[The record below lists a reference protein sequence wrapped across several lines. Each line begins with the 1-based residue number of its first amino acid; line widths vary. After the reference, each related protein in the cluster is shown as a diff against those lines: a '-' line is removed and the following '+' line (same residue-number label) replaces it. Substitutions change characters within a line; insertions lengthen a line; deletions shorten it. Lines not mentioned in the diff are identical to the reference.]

1 MKFESS
7 NIADV
12 GQYFYKVTGT
22 ADTGQTVAFQF
33 TLTVDSGCSQ
43 LATIT
48 NSNAGDK
55 TYIAAAST
63 PALTYA
69 FAFNIDVVRCQ
80 EALAYTVVC
89 YTDNTYLAT
98 ETCPTFV
105 TLTGETFS
113 VDTGDFNDAG
123 HYFYDVAITTSFGL
137 TDSFRYELTV
147 TDGCS
152 LSAIS
157 NTNPG
162 DQDAI
167 LNSPVSWNLDF
178 SLDEA
183 HCGAVAFTY
192 TTVCF
197 TDATYSSTVACP
209 SFVVLAGETFTASPT
224 VVGDVG
230 TFFFRVSALAAT
242 GQTDS
247 VDFKL
252 LVTENCG
259 TAGITLVSP
268 GDQTYAIASTTLNF
282 NLVYGVD
289 NSKCSPTFSY
299 VETCYTDNSY
309 AVTETCSSF
318 ITRAGNTFSV
328 VTIDS

>member
-12 GQYFYKVTGT
+12 GQYFYRVTGT

-33 TLTVDSGCSQ
+33 TLSVDSGCSQ
-43 LATIT
+43 LSTIT
-48 NSNAGDK
+48 NTNISDK

-63 PALTYA
+63 PALTYS

-80 EALAYTVVC
+80 ETLAYIVVC
-89 YTDNTYLAT
+89 YTDNTYLTT
-98 ETCPTFV
+98 ETCPSFV
-105 TLTGETFS
+105 TLTDETFS
-113 VDTGDFNDAG
+113 VDTSDFNDAG
-123 HYFYDVAITTSFGL
+123 NYFYDVATTTSFGL

-167 LNSPVSWNLDF
+167 LGNPITWNLDF
-178 SLDEA
+178 SFDEA
-183 HCGAVAFTY
+183 HCSAVTFTY

-197 TDATYSSTVACP
+197 MDATYSSTVACP
-209 SFVVLAGETFTASPT
+209 TFVVLAGETFTASPT

-230 TFFFRVSALAAT
+230 TLFFRVSALAAT

-259 TAGITLVSP
+259 TAGINLVSP
-268 GDQTYAIASTTLNF
+268 GDQTYALASTTLNF

-289 NSKCSPTFSY
+289 NSKCSPTFTY

-309 AVTETCSSF
+309 AVTETCPSF
-318 ITRAGNTFSV
+318 ITRAGNIFSV
-328 VTIDS
+328 VSSDS